1 MNVSIE
7 KKKAE
12 AIKRMKAFKIF
23 PETIKQFKT
32 YGLVSCSEPPIGGK
46 YCLDDKQK
54 KVVEEF
60 EREHDALV
68 YFVVS
73 SFTEFGKL
81 DALLYVSD
89 YEEEWEMDNEDIKDG
104 YPLSYVHNYDAT
116 WCSEFGSIAVKGIS
130 GGLVR
135 VG

>member
-7 KKKAE
+7 KKKEE
-12 AIKRMKAFKIF
+12 AIKRMKSLKIY

-32 YGLVSCSEPPIGGK
+32 YGLVSCSEPPIGGN
-46 YCLDDKQK
+46 YWLDDEQK

-104 YPLSYVHNYDAT
+104 YPLSYVHNYDGP